1 MPDYKT
7 KVSFIDHLTDGY
19 YSFTLFI
26 FIILLVSITHLFK
39 EANKPGMVNFLNY
52 VLFGG
57 IVSIVL
63 FAYLKRYYEVNN
75 NISEKIKW
83 SWISVSLIVY
93 SLLLFFSRY
102 VNYKDDNFLEL
113 FYNYIGNDGLSLFL
127 IASPIVLL
135 LLLLLFKRKKDD
147 FFLTNTNIEPSQF
160 NFILKLISSI
170 VIFSMPILL
179 MYLMLFVTDFEK
191 DFPYT
196 AIILSIILTF
206 IFIAIVMI
214 VFNVSK
220 NLIFPTD
227 KINTGHNK
235 ISFFNLFKYILLY
248 IPCLITEF
256 VDYLKYEYKIT
267 TNSSL
272 YTLLITFVIILLY
285 VVIPKLREYVY
296 NYGSIQLLKG
306 PVYLNEYRR
315 LGSFE
320 IINNVSDFDDNP
332 EPLELKFF
340 NKSLKIKYQE
350 IKNLDIF
357 NTSIFNYS
365 NDGIHDDS
373 VDDNA
378 VINSSDKKFNVFNY
392 TYCLSFWVNINPQ
405 PPNTAPAYNDYV
417 SLFNYG
423 KKPEIMYK
431 ASNNHLLIKMI
442 QGKDGEDIIYKS
454 KDSKE
459 FGLQKWNHFCINYNK
474 GTLDVFLNNKLIAT
488 KSSIVPYVKSDVVSC
503 GSHGG
508 IQGGICNIKYYNRTL
523 TKNQLY
529 TEYESFKNK
538 NPPII

>member
-235 ISFFNLFKYILLY
+235 ISFFN
-248 IPCLITEF
+248 
-256 VDYLKYEYKIT
+256 
-267 TNSSL
+267 
-272 YTLLITFVIILLY
+272 
-285 VVIPKLREYVY
+285 
-296 NYGSIQLLKG
+296 
-306 PVYLNEYRR
+306 
-315 LGSFE
+315 
-320 IINNVSDFDDNP
+320 
-332 EPLELKFF
+332 
-340 NKSLKIKYQE
+340 
-350 IKNLDIF
+350 
-357 NTSIFNYS
+357 
-365 NDGIHDDS
+365 
-373 VDDNA
+373 
-378 VINSSDKKFNVFNY
+378 
-392 TYCLSFWVNINPQ
+392 
-405 PPNTAPAYNDYV
+405 
-417 SLFNYG
+417 
-423 KKPEIMYK
+423 
-431 ASNNHLLIKMI
+431 
-442 QGKDGEDIIYKS
+442 
-454 KDSKE
+454 
-459 FGLQKWNHFCINYNK
+459 
-474 GTLDVFLNNKLIAT
+474 
-488 KSSIVPYVKSDVVSC
+488 
-503 GSHGG
+503 
-508 IQGGICNIKYYNRTL
+508 
-523 TKNQLY
+523 
-529 TEYESFKNK
+529 
-538 NPPII
+538 